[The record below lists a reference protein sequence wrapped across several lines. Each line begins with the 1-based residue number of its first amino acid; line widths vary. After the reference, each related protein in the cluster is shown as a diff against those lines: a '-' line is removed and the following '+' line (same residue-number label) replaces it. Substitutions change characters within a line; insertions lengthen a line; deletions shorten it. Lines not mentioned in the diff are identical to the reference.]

1 MTLKGTGALSRCKP
15 WSGGGCFVTECC
27 TIHTQRLG
35 KGFSCTRLAA
45 FQTLGLYQTS
55 CAQLTIVML
64 AGRDMLLCVLT
75 TWYINIS
82 IAPIE
87 QHIFMLPLRSHSAH
101 VHDKERAMPFVRHCL
116 SLAYLLRCCFLHTSM
131 QTHLWHV
138 WHLCKHSCTYM

>member
-1 MTLKGTGALSRCKP
+1 MHCQGAGHDQGVAVSSQSVVQSAHKD
-15 WSGGGCFVTECC
+15 WAKVS
-27 TIHTQRLG
+27 HA
-35 KGFSCTRLAA
+35 RLAA

-116 SLAYLLRCCFLHTSM
+116 SLAYLLG
-131 QTHLWHV
+131 
-138 WHLCKHSCTYM
+138 